1 MVNMAATIAYKVKPA
16 DFAAAFSKVLRWL
29 DSYASDRALIIMTL
43 VSLAL
48 LAVLSRDDRRRI
60 FWPMVIGAVVI
71 LNPVLYYYIYYRII
85 YWRLFWLLPDTVII
99 ALACVRL
106 LERLPAR
113 FIRIPV
119 FVLLCALIM
128 FLGRYTYG
136 ESSFTKNVN
145 PEGVSDA
152 THAVADYLLSR
163 EESPLC
169 LVESSLYMDIRQ
181 YDGNIRLV
189 YGRNAEGYIT
199 RAKRS
204 ARRAAAA
211 MRKEKTPYRRVLK
224 FAVSRK
230 CSYIVVDKTDPIPK
244 ALRDK
249 YKYEKVRTIFDYI
262 VYHRD
267 FTETPAA

>member
-1 MVNMAATIAYKVKPA
+1 MVNMAPTIAYKVKPA
-16 DFAAAFSKVLRWL
+16 DFAAAFSKIIRWL
-29 DSYASDRALIIMTL
+29 DLYASDRALLVMAL

-48 LAVLSRDDRRRI
+48 LVLLDRDDRRRL
-60 FWPMVIGAVVI
+60 FWPLVIGAVVI
-71 LNPVLYYYIYYRII
+71 LNPVLYYYVYSRII
-85 YWRLFWLLPDTVII
+85 YWRLFWLFPDAVLI

-106 LERLPAR
+106 LERIPAKLL
-113 FIRIPV
+113 RIPV
-119 FVLLCALIM
+119 FVILCALVM

-136 ESSFTKNVN
+136 EKSFTRNVN
-145 PEGVSDA
+145 PEGVSDS
-152 THAVADYLLSR
+152 TRAVADYLLSR

-169 LVESSLYMDIRQ
+169 LVERSLYMDIRQ

-189 YGRNAEGYIT
+189 YGRDADGYIT
-199 RAKRS
+199 HATRRAKRIAS
-204 ARRAAAA
+204 A
-211 MRKEKTPYRRVLK
+211 MHQEKTSYKKVLK
-224 FAVSRK
+224 FAVSRS

-267 FTETPAA
+267 FSEPDAA